1 MAKCCIIALLL
12 AAQSMSCSGAF
23 VRVNANAETSF
34 RVQSNSSHVSLWNNA
49 FTNRIQHE
57 IAMQAEPVKGRSK
70 IVWVVLTMLCGC
82 CGCDRCFMGQ
92 TLLGLCKGLTLGGF
106 IIWQLVDY
114 WVCVVSAVQKS
125 KNIDMVGYH
134 HVFEKDSIEGAF
146 YLALI
151 ILVFHL
157 MGNIN
162 SARTTRAN
170 MALQQEQQAELI
182 AAMAEMNKDAP
193 QKKDEDASLDIP
205 KRHQSLAFL
214 PTRLT
219 AGLRKAGMVTEKPT
233 VPELIALF
241 DQMDKDGDGQL
252 DHDEIKA
259 GLKAM
264 GTSDEMV
271 DEMIKSADT
280 DGDGKISQKEWLIS
294 MIGEEK

>member
-1 MAKCCIIALLL
+1 MAKFCIIALLL

-23 VRVNANAETSF
+23 VRVKSQAETSF
-34 RVQSNSSHVSLWNNA
+34 RVQSNSSHASLWNNA

-57 IAMQAEPVKGRSK
+57 IAMQAEPVKVNK
-70 IVWVVLTMLCGC
+70 IFWVILTMFFGC

-92 TLLGLCKGLTLGGF
+92 TLLGVCKGLTLGGF
-106 IIWQLVDY
+106 LIWWLVDY
-114 WVCVVSAVQKS
+114 WVCVVHAVQKS
-125 KNIDMVGYH
+125 EKIDMVGYH
-134 HVFEKDSIEGAF
+134 HVFEKNSIEGAF
-146 YLALI
+146 YTALI
-151 ILVFHL
+151 LLAYQLFQQVAQ
-157 MGNIN
+157 G
-162 SARTTRAN
+162 RAAKAQ
-170 MALQQEQQAELI
+170 MEMQQEQQAALI
-182 AAMAEMNKDAP
+182 AAMNTDAS

-241 DQMDKDGDGQL
+241 AQMDKDGDGQL

-259 GLKAM
+259 GLTAM

-280 DGDGKISQKEWLIS
+280 DGDGKISKNEWLINMS
-294 MIGEEK
+294 KKEEEK